1 MPQLVIVRT
10 APSVHLPAAVG
21 SWVRLPRPERKGWKE
36 RPLEMRRRHGAVC
49 GSRIE
54 RVQASLQGVWAGPR
68 PKSACRPSSGLFTCP
83 VRVQTAEWL
92 PPPATDHQ
100 SCAWPVFSERRSD
113 PISPPIE
120 MRLSSRPP
128 PPSRS
133 DLPPS
138 RRRGRTRCSVHSVG
152 EVRVRSSPLPKR
164 PLPPSPQLNRR
175 VDPRLELCTT
185 AREWYAPAANRRGR
199 RVSWGSSEGI
209 ASAGDG
215 WEASSTGRCIRAVV
229 ALRVESR
236 TPRFQ
241 PTPTLTLTLT
251 QP

>member
-1 MPQLVIVRT
+1 MYTSPLQV
-10 APSVHLPAAVG
+10 SAAVKLRPHPTSRTSWMG
-21 SWVRLPRPERKGWKE
+21 SFD
-36 RPLEMRRRHGAVC
+36 RRGDRNDLARGRAGRSSVLT
-49 GSRIE
+49 R
-54 RVQASLQGVWAGPR
+54 QGIRCPTRTPCPNWSS
-68 PKSACRPSSGLFTCP
+68 SAQPQVYTCP

-185 AREWYAPAANRRGR
+185 AREWYAPAATDETLNSLAVKASRGR
-199 RVSWGSSEGI
+199 GRSSSRSVPWPSWPQHPLPHVKTSP
-209 ASAGDG
+209 A
-215 WEASSTGRCIRAVV
+215 
-229 ALRVESR
+229 
-236 TPRFQ
+236 
-241 PTPTLTLTLT
+241 
-251 QP
+251 

>member
-1 MPQLVIVRT
+1 
-10 APSVHLPAAVG
+10 
-21 SWVRLPRPERKGWKE
+21 
-36 RPLEMRRRHGAVC
+36 MRRRHGAVC

-209 ASAGDG
+209 ASAGG
-215 WEASSTGRCIRAVV
+215 HRRGSRQLGMVGR
-229 ALRVESR
+229 
-236 TPRFQ
+236 PRRQDDAFGRWWLYVSKVGHRDSNQ
-241 PTPTLTLTLT
+241 P
-251 QP
+251 QPLP